1 MIFIYNYFKVPDV
14 PKDLEP
20 LSEFIKKYN
29 KVLVADI
36 DTFAVFIDEVYKKFN
51 SIPNV
56 NKKYTLNLSD
66 SSIAID
72 DKEIPFS
79 VIGIG
84 FSNIL
89 GLCGFQTLESSTQC
103 EQKQNLEILPIP
115 DKGEECF
122 SLPDH
127 LKSIIKKSIIKKG
140 GKA

>member
-1 MIFIYNYFKVPDV
+1 MIFIYNYFKTPDV

-29 KVLVADI
+29 KVLAADI

-72 DKEIPFS
+72 DNEIPFS
-79 VIGIG
+79 VISIS

-89 GLCGFQTLESSTQC
+89 GLWGFQTFDSSTQC
-103 EQKQNLEILPIP
+103 DQQNLEILPVP
-115 DKGEECF
+115 DKGEAIF
-122 SLPDH
+122 SLPGY
-127 LKSIIKKSIIKKG
+127 LKSIIKKG

>member
-1 MIFIYNYFKVPDV
+1 MIFIYNYFKVSDV

-36 DTFAVFIDEVYKKFN
+36 DTFAVFIDEVLKKFN

-56 NKKYTLNLSD
+56 NEKYTFNLSD

-72 DKEIPFS
+72 DNEIPFS
-79 VIGIG
+79 VIRIC
-84 FSNIL
+84 FSDIR
-89 GLCGFQTLESSTQC
+89 GLWGFQTVESSTQC
-103 EQKQNLEILPIP
+103 DQQNLDIFPVP
-115 DKGEECF
+115 DKGEAIF

-127 LKSIIKKSIIKKG
+127 IKSIIKKG
-140 GKA
+140 GKV

>member
-1 MIFIYNYFKVPDV
+1 MIFIYNYFKTPDV

-36 DTFAVFIDEVYKKFN
+36 DTFAVFIDEVLKKFN

-56 NKKYTLNLSD
+56 NEKYTFNLSD

-72 DKEIPFS
+72 DNEIPFS
-79 VIGIG
+79 VISIS
-84 FSNIL
+84 FSDIL
-89 GLCGFQTLESSTQC
+89 GLWGFQTVETSTQC
-103 EQKQNLEILPIP
+103 EQKQELEIFPVP
-115 DKGEECF
+115 DKGEAIF

-127 LKSIIKKSIIKKG
+127 IKNIIKKG

>member
-1 MIFIYNYFKVPDV
+1 MIFIYNYFKAPDV

-51 SIPNV
+51 SIPNA

-72 DKEIPFS
+72 DNEIPFS
-79 VIGIG
+79 VISIG

-89 GLCGFQTLESSTQC
+89 GLWGFQTSESSILC
-103 EQKQNLEILPIP
+103 EQKQNLEIYPIP
-115 DKGEECF
+115 DKGEAIF
-122 SLPDH
+122 TLPDH
-127 LKSIIKKSIIKKG
+127 LKSIIKKG
-140 GKA
+140 GSNEA

>member
-1 MIFIYNYFKVPDV
+1 MIFIYNYFKTPDV

-29 KVLVADI
+29 KVLAADI

-72 DKEIPFS
+72 DNEIPFS
-79 VIGIG
+79 VISIS

-89 GLCGFQTLESSTQC
+89 GLWGFRRLRVLPSANSRTLRFFLSPIKV
-103 EQKQNLEILPIP
+103 KQ
-115 DKGEECF
+115 F
-122 SLPDH
+122 SL
-127 LKSIIKKSIIKKG
+127 SQII
-140 GKA
+140 

>member
-1 MIFIYNYFKVPDV
+1 MIFIYNYFKTPDV

-29 KVLVADI
+29 KVLAADI

-51 SIPNV
+51 SIPNG

-72 DKEIPFS
+72 DNEIPFS
-79 VIGIG
+79 VISIS

-89 GLCGFQTLESSTQC
+89 GLWGFQTFDSSTQC
-103 EQKQNLEILPIP
+103 DQQNLEIFPVP
-115 DKGEECF
+115 DKDEAIF
-122 SLPDH
+122 SLPDY
-127 LKSIIKKSIIKKG
+127 LKSIIKKG
-140 GKA
+140 GAK

>member
-1 MIFIYNYFKVPDV
+1 MIFIYNYFKTPDV

-29 KVLVADI
+29 KVLASDI

-72 DKEIPFS
+72 DNEIPFS
-79 VIGIG
+79 VISIS

-89 GLCGFQTLESSTQC
+89 GLWGFHTFDSSTQC
-103 EQKQNLEILPIP
+103 DQQSLVIFPVP
-115 DKGEECF
+115 DKGEAIF

-127 LKSIIKKSIIKKG
+127 LKSIIKKG

>member
-1 MIFIYNYFKVPDV
+1 MIFIYNYFKTPDV

-29 KVLVADI
+29 KVLAADI

-72 DKEIPFS
+72 DNEIPFS
-79 VIGIG
+79 VISIS

-89 GLCGFQTLESSTQC
+89 GLWGFQTFDSSTQC
-103 EQKQNLEILPIP
+103 DQQNLEILPVP
-115 DKGEECF
+115 DKGEAIF
-122 SLPDH
+122 SLLDY
-127 LKSIIKKSIIKKG
+127 LKSIIKKG
-140 GKA
+140 GAK

>member
-1 MIFIYNYFKVPDV
+1 MIFIYNYFKTPDV

-29 KVLVADI
+29 KVLAADI

-56 NKKYTLNLSD
+56 NEKYTFNLSD

-72 DKEIPFS
+72 DNEIPFS
-79 VIGIG
+79 VISIS

-89 GLCGFQTLESSTQC
+89 GLWGFHTFDSSTQC
-103 EQKQNLEILPIP
+103 DQQSLVISPVP
-115 DKGEECF
+115 DKGEAIF

-127 LKSIIKKSIIKKG
+127 LKSIIKKG

>member
-1 MIFIYNYFKVPDV
+1 MIFIYNYFKTPDV

-29 KVLVADI
+29 KVLAADI

-72 DKEIPFS
+72 DNEIPFS
-79 VIGIG
+79 VISIS

-89 GLCGFQTLESSTQC
+89 GLWGFQTFDSSTQC
-103 EQKQNLEILPIP
+103 EQQNLEIFPVP
-115 DKGEECF
+115 DKGEAIF
-122 SLPDH
+122 TLPDH
-127 LKSIIKKSIIKKG
+127 LKSIIKKG
-140 GKA
+140 GKV

>member
-20 LSEFIKKYN
+20 LSEFINKYN
-29 KVLVADI
+29 KVLAADI

>member
-51 SIPNV
+51 STPNV
-56 NKKYTLNLSD
+56 NEKFTIHLSD
-66 SSIAID
+66 NSIAID
-72 DKEIPFS
+72 DNEIPFS
-79 VIGIG
+79 VISIS

-89 GLCGFQTLESSTQC
+89 GLWGFQTFDSSTQC
-103 EQKQNLEILPIP
+103 EQQNLEIFPVP
-115 DKGEECF
+115 DKGEAIF

-127 LKSIIKKSIIKKG
+127 IKSIIKKG
-140 GKA
+140 GKV

>member
-1 MIFIYNYFKVPDV
+1 MIFVYNYFKAPYVPQ
-14 PKDLEP
+14 DLRA
-20 LSEFIKKYN
+20 LSEYIKKYN
-29 KVLVADI
+29 KVLVADL
-36 DTFAVFIDEVYKKFN
+36 DTFAEFVDEVYKKFN

-56 NKKYTLNLSD
+56 NEKYTIKLSD

-72 DKEIPFS
+72 DNGIPFS
-79 VIGIG
+79 VISIS

-89 GLCGFQTLESSTQC
+89 GLWGFQTFESSTPC
-103 EQKQNLEILPIP
+103 EQKQHLEIFPIS

-127 LKSIIKKSIIKKG
+127 LKSIIKKG

>member
-1 MIFIYNYFKVPDV
+1 MIFIYNYFKTPDV

-29 KVLVADI
+29 KVLAADI

-72 DKEIPFS
+72 DNEIPFS
-79 VIGIG
+79 VISIS

-89 GLCGFQTLESSTQC
+89 VLWGFQTFDSSTQC
-103 EQKQNLEILPIP
+103 DQQNLEILPVP
-115 DKGEECF
+115 DKGEAIF

-127 LKSIIKKSIIKKG
+127 LKNIIKKG
-140 GKA
+140 GAK

>member
-56 NKKYTLNLSD
+56 NEKYTLNLSD

-72 DKEIPFS
+72 DNEIPFS
-79 VIGIG
+79 VISIG

-89 GLCGFQTLESSTQC
+89 GLWGFQTSESSTQC
-103 EQKQNLEILPIP
+103 DQQNLEILPVP
-115 DKGEECF
+115 DKGEAIF

-127 LKSIIKKSIIKKG
+127 LKSIIKKG

>member
-1 MIFIYNYFKVPDV
+1 MIFIYNYFKTPDV

-29 KVLVADI
+29 KVLAADI

-72 DKEIPFS
+72 DNEIPFS
-79 VIGIG
+79 VISIS
-84 FSNIL
+84 FSDIL
-89 GLCGFQTLESSTQC
+89 GLWGFQTFDSSTQY
-103 EQKQNLEILPIP
+103 EQQNLEIFPVP
-115 DKGEECF
+115 DKGEALF
-122 SLPDH
+122 TLPDH
-127 LKSIIKKSIIKKG
+127 LKSIIKKG
-140 GKA
+140 GKV

>member
-1 MIFIYNYFKVPDV
+1 MIFVYNYFKAHSV

-29 KVLVADI
+29 KVLVADL
-36 DTFAVFIDEVYKKFN
+36 DTFAAFIDEVYKKFN

-72 DKEIPFS
+72 DNEIPFS
-79 VIGIG
+79 VISIG

-89 GLCGFQTLESSTQC
+89 GLCGFQTIESSTQRK
-103 EQKQNLEILPIP
+103 QKQNLEIFPVP
-115 DKGEECF
+115 DKGEAIF

-127 LKSIIKKSIIKKG
+127 IKSIIKKG
-140 GKA
+140 GAK

>member
-36 DTFAVFIDEVYKKFN
+36 DTFAVFIDEVLKKFN

-56 NKKYTLNLSD
+56 NEKYTFNLSD

-72 DKEIPFS
+72 DNEIPFS
-79 VIGIG
+79 VIRIC
-84 FSNIL
+84 FSDIR
-89 GLCGFQTLESSTQC
+89 GLWGFQTVESSTQC
-103 EQKQNLEILPIP
+103 DQQNLDIFPVP
-115 DKGEECF
+115 DKGEAIF
-122 SLPDH
+122 SLPDY
-127 LKSIIKKSIIKKG
+127 IKSIIKKG
-140 GKA
+140 GKV

>member
-36 DTFAVFIDEVYKKFN
+36 DTFAVFIDEVLKKFN

-56 NKKYTLNLSD
+56 NEKYTFNLSD

-72 DKEIPFS
+72 DNEIPFS
-79 VIGIG
+79 VIRI
-84 FSNIL
+84 
-89 GLCGFQTLESSTQC
+89 
-103 EQKQNLEILPIP
+103 
-115 DKGEECF
+115 CF
-122 SLPDH
+122 SDIRGLWGSRLLRVLPSATSRT
-127 LKSIIKKSIIKKG
+127 LIFFLFPIKVKQFSVSQII
-140 GKA
+140 

>member
-29 KVLVADI
+29 KVLAADI

-72 DKEIPFS
+72 DNEIPFS
-79 VIGIG
+79 VISIS

-89 GLCGFQTLESSTQC
+89 GLWGFQTFDSSTQC
-103 EQKQNLEILPIP
+103 DQQNLEILPVP
-115 DKGEECF
+115 DKGEAIF
-122 SLPDH
+122 SLPDY
-127 LKSIIKKSIIKKG
+127 LKSIIKKG
-140 GKA
+140 GAK

>member
-14 PKDLEP
+14 PKDIEP

-36 DTFAVFIDEVYKKFN
+36 DTFAVFIDEVLKKFN

-56 NKKYTLNLSD
+56 NEKYTFNLSD

-72 DKEIPFS
+72 DNEIPFS
-79 VIGIG
+79 VIRIC
-84 FSNIL
+84 FSDIR
-89 GLCGFQTLESSTQC
+89 GLWGFQTVESSTQC
-103 EQKQNLEILPIP
+103 DQQNLDIFPVP
-115 DKGEECF
+115 DKGEAIF

-127 LKSIIKKSIIKKG
+127 IKSIIKKG
-140 GKA
+140 GKV